1 MKEVFDYI
9 LSLLKSRIFP
19 LILVFIVLVSILVN
33 RLFNLQIINGESY
46 VQDLSSSIQK
56 EMSVQATRGRIF
68 DKNGVLLAYNELAY
82 AVKISDSGKY
92 SDTATKNEKLNK
104 SIDKTLTIIEEC
116 GDKYSNDFPIIYED
130 GIFSFNISGN
140 ELLRFLRD
148 VYGKQSVSALT
159 DEEKNVSAKDL
170 FAQMCDR
177 YGVVVSSDTSS
188 HNGTVFAE
196 TIDFIRSMGLI
207 VDSEGFS
214 VEHSLMIVN
223 LRRYMSANSYN
234 RYISFTIANEVSD
247 KTVAAIM
254 ENSDDL
260 TGVTV
265 EDQYIRKYVD
275 SIYCSQILG
284 YTGVISNSELETL
297 GELYE
302 SNDIV
307 GKSGIEKSMEKELSG
322 TKGSKTVYVDTV
334 GRITEV
340 LDETEPSAGNDVY
353 LTIDIKL
360 QKAIYNA
367 LEDKIVEIILTYLTN
382 GDTKYK
388 YTSSGSIDTI
398 YILAKEV
405 YFALIDNNV
414 VSISHIA
421 TQSTDTEREV
431 YNTFLGKQAETMNWV
446 RYELETG
453 DTAYGKLSE
462 EEQLYIWYI
471 FQELKSDKVFN
482 LNNVNSNDSV
492 YRNWMDDNG
501 TSLKELL
508 TYGISQNWIDLSLF
522 SIEQY
527 TSLQESY
534 EALVD
539 YIMSFLETDTEFYK
553 KMYKYM
559 VYSGEVT
566 GREVCM
572 LLYEQGVL
580 RTTSENSRYNS
591 LSAGSMSAYEF
602 IVYAISNKIIT
613 PAQLALAP
621 CSASCVLTNPKNG
634 DVIAMVSYPSYDNNK
649 LSGTVDAK
657 YFNSLINDK
666 SSPMLNRATQS
677 FTAPG
682 STYKICSTIT
692 GMDTGIISSGT
703 AFYCSGAFD
712 KVTPPPKCWRLSGHG
727 TETAATAIR
736 DSCNVYFYNVGY
748 NLACSKNG
756 MYNSTY
762 GTSLLQKYSDMLGLS
777 TKAGV
782 EIEENEPQASNTD
795 AIASAI
801 GQGNHKYSTLNL
813 ARYVT
818 TVATSGTCYNL
829 TLIDK
834 ITDSEGNLVR
844 DNSAEVN
851 NQVQLSSNIW
861 NTVHEGMQ
869 MAGSSYSSLSQLNM
883 KIAAKSGTAQE
894 KTTDPDHSLLI
905 TYSPYDDPELCCS
918 VCIKNGYSSTTSI
931 DLTVDIYKIYYG
943 IQ

>member
-196 TIDFIRSMGLI
+196 TIDFIRSMGLT

-580 RTTSENSRYNS
+580 STTSENSRYNS

>member
-580 RTTSENSRYNS
+580 STTSENSRYNS

>member
-170 FAQMCDR
+170 FAQMCNR

-580 RTTSENSRYNS
+580 STTSENSRYNS

>member
-207 VDSEGFS
+207 VDSGGFS

-580 RTTSENSRYNS
+580 STTSENSRYNS